1 MLIDQGFFQRT
12 FPSAVIAL
20 VIAATAVPWGLPDA
34 AVFVLPLTA
43 MMLTFLFSCLRTSEL
58 QPWSVFACGLGADL
72 LTAGPFG
79 FWAFI
84 FLLAYSFGRG
94 ARPYAPGLGAVGM
107 WLAFAFIAALISTI
121 AWVLASLY
129 FMQLLDPYPM
139 TVGLIAIIAIFP
151 ATFWL
156 MQRLTGAR
164 PGGAFSFRN

>member
-1 MLIDQGFFQRT
+1 MLIEQGFFQRT
-12 FPSAVIAL
+12 FPSAVIAM

-34 AVFVLPLTA
+34 AVFVLPLSA
-43 MMLTFLFSCLRTSEL
+43 MMLTFMFSCLRTSEL
-58 QPWSVFACGLGADL
+58 QSWFVFASGLGADL

-84 FLLAYSFGRG
+84 FLLAYGFGRST
-94 ARPYAPGLGAVGM
+94 RPYAPGLGPFGM
-107 WLAFAFIAALISTI
+107 WLAFAFVAALIATI

-139 TVGLIAIIAIFP
+139 TVGLIAIVAVFP
-151 ATFWL
+151 AMFWL

-164 PGGAFSFRN
+164 QGGAFSFRN